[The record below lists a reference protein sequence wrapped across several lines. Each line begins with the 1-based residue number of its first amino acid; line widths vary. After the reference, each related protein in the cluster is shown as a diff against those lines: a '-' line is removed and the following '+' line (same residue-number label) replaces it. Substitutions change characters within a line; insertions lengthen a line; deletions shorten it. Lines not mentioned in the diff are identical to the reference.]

1 MTGELVKMK
10 IVACTD
16 SAYTE
21 DSATPPYV
29 VMANPEKY
37 TIDHSIDFNL
47 TQGQGTS
54 GGDAR
59 YNRTRPQTMN
69 FDFIFDG
76 TGILNAAGGLLGNL
90 TNPAAISVPLV
101 GPFASETAFNLV
113 AEIEKF
119 KACVLEFRGD
129 HHEPRYVK
137 LVWGTLLFKGRLSSL
152 KIDYKLFRPDGTPL
166 RAVATCSFTDS
177 IDDELRAAKERR
189 QSADITHIRKVNEGD
204 HLDQLAFDVYG
215 DSSRYIEVAKANGI
229 TNFRKLKTG
238 LLLSFPPIEKTT

>member
-1 MTGELVKMK
+1 MAGELVKMK

-21 DSATPPYV
+21 DKATPAYV

-54 GGDAR
+54 SSDAK

-101 GPFASETAFNLV
+101 GHLPAKPLLISWQRLKNSKRACSSSK
-113 AEIEKF
+113 EI
-119 KACVLEFRGD
+119 
-129 HHEPRYVK
+129 
-137 LVWGTLLFKGRLSSL
+137 
-152 KIDYKLFRPDGTPL
+152 
-166 RAVATCSFTDS
+166 
-177 IDDELRAAKERR
+177 
-189 QSADITHIRKVNEGD
+189 ITSP
-204 HLDQLAFDVYG
+204 AM
-215 DSSRYIEVAKANGI
+215 
-229 TNFRKLKTG
+229 
-238 LLLSFPPIEKTT
+238 

>member
-238 LLLSFPPIEKTT
+238 LQLSFPPIEKTT

>member
-1 MTGELVKMK
+1 MAGELVKMK

-16 SAYTE
+16 STYTE
-21 DSATPPYV
+21 DKATPAYV

-54 GGDAR
+54 SSDAK

-90 TNPAAISVPLV
+90 TNPSAISIPLV
-101 GPFASETAFNLV
+101 GPFASETSFDLV

-119 KACVLEFRGD
+119 KACVLEFKGD

-137 LVWGTLLFKGRLSSL
+137 LVWGTLLFKGRLTSL
-152 KIDYKLFRPDGTPL
+152 KIDYKLFKPDGTPI
-166 RAVATCSFTDS
+166 RAVANCSFTDA
-177 IDDELRAAKERR
+177 IDDELRAAKEKK
-189 QSADITHIRKVNEGD
+189 QSPDITHLRKVNEGD
-204 HLDQLAFDVYG
+204 HLDQMSFEVYG
-215 DSSRYIEVAKANGI
+215 DSSLYIEVAKANGV

-238 LLLSFPPIEKTT
+238 SQLSFPPVQKTS